1 MASLIAQPW
10 PVQALSAAMAI
21 FSTVLPI
28 WLFSEAIR
36 RLGPGPTAIIGSLG
50 PVITMLLAW
59 QLLGESLG
67 VLQLLGAALVVYGV
81 RVVAAEQR

>member
-1 MASLIAQPW
+1 MA
-10 PVQALSAAMAI
+10 V

-36 RLGPGPTAIIGSLG
+36 RLGAGPTAVIGSLG

-67 VLQLLGAALVVYGV
+67 VLQVLGAALVVYGV
-81 RVVAAEQR
+81 RLVAAEER